1 MGNADA
7 DWQDPYVSGVTVY
20 KCLVLVYQT
29 LQTCLTYTQIC
40 IYKSTWQVWVVGN
53 GIKGDQVRFGM
64 LSGGDFDLW

>member
-1 MGNADA
+1 
-7 DWQDPYVSGVTVY
+7 VS
-20 KCLVLVYQT
+20 CLSRALEIVETGL
-29 LQTCLTYTQIC
+29 QIC